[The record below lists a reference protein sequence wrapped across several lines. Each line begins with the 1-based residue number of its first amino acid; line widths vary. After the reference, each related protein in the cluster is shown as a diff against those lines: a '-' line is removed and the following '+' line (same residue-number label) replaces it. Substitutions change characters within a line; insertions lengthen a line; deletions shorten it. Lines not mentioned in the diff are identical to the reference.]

1 MTSRISRFA
10 PETAAIHTVTL
21 GAPPLVPGK
30 YNHLHRSKQ
39 KDCYNPLMH
48 RPTSQGILFL
58 LSLALGLPAAR
69 AQSWNVLTSGLDTNL
84 RGISAAKISSASHIA
99 IWASGS
105 HGVILR
111 SLDDGATWTRLA
123 VPGEPDLDFRGVVAI
138 SGTTAYLMS
147 SGEGDKS
154 RIYKTADGGATWE
167 LQFTDV
173 NKAFFLDSVA
183 CVSEIKCF
191 ALGDPINA
199 KFLILQTADGHRWN
213 PLPPQ
218 NLPTALPKE
227 GAFAASNSNLL
238 VTSGSELFVA
248 TGAFAARVLHT
259 SDGGN
264 SWSAAAVP
272 IAADNASSG
281 IFAITFSTEN
291 HFLAVGGDYANPG
304 VALRI
309 AAFSDD
315 RSKTWQSATQQPS
328 GFRSAVAALGAQTFL
343 AVGTNGSDLSQD
355 AGVRWK
361 AFASQ
366 SFNALFALDA
376 QHVFAAGPK
385 GVIAQFVGAES
396 K

>member
-1 MTSRISRFA
+1 
-10 PETAAIHTVTL
+10 
-21 GAPPLVPGK
+21 
-30 YNHLHRSKQ
+30 
-39 KDCYNPLMH
+39 MH
-48 RPTSQGILFL
+48 RRTFHPVIVL
-58 LSLALGLPAAR
+58 LSLVLGVPAAH
-69 AQSWNVLTSGLDTNL
+69 AQSWSVLTSGLDTNL
-84 RGISAAKISSASHIA
+84 RGISAAKIPSASHLA

-105 HGVILR
+105 HGVVLR

-123 VPGEPDLDFRGVVAI
+123 VPGQPDLDFRGVVAI
-138 SGTTAYLMS
+138 SDTTAYLMS

-183 CVSEIKCF
+183 CASQIKCF
-191 ALGDPINA
+191 ALGDPING
-199 KFLILQTADGHRWN
+199 KFLILQTGDGHRWN

-227 GAFAASNSNLL
+227 GAFAASNSNLF
-238 VTSGSELFVA
+238 VTSGNELFVV

-259 SDGGN
+259 SDGGE

-272 IAADNASSG
+272 IAADNPSSG

-315 RSKTWQSATQQPS
+315 RGKTWQSATLQPS
-328 GFRSAVAALGAQTFL
+328 GFRSAVASVDAQTFL

-355 AGVRWK
+355 AGLHWK
-361 AFASQ
+361 PFASL

-376 QHVFAAGPK
+376 QHIFAAGPK
-385 GVIAQFVGAES
+385 GVIAQFVSAES